1 MSKACPTCN
10 SEFGKV
16 SGICP
21 TCNFDYAGAK
31 SVFGRSDTT
40 ITSCQSCGQE
50 MHPIDYAQRLRD
62 QLAAYQAAMPEA
74 EYKITLVGDNIDWQ
88 DDHSLIVN
96 RPCYG
101 AEKYLI
107 KERDALA
114 KRCARQAVELEAAR
128 NYWPRFAIRLASP
141 GHVLPRRTTVDI
153 EVDGQWRVLIEEA
166 SDIFCHII
174 EPLGIEAVLTKPIKD
189 AVNVALS
196 AGKEKAE
203 KCGHS
208 HSRL

>member
-62 QLAAYQAAMPEA
+62 QLAAYQAEMPEA
-74 EYKITLVGDNIDWQ
+74 PKVLDSLEALVAKADYDT
-88 DDHSLIVN
+88 
-96 RPCYG
+96 
-101 AEKYLI
+101 
-107 KERDALA
+107 LA

-174 EPLGIEAVLTKPIKD
+174 EPLGIEAVLAKPIKD